1 MPLSHPAPREPVH
14 TRAIT
19 LNGYARD
26 DGLFDVE
33 AYLSDT
39 KPWAFENE
47 DRGIIDPGTPL
58 HGMWMRM
65 TVDIN
70 LTIVACEAA
79 TDHSPYTL
87 CPSAAPNFSRLA
99 GLRIKPGFLKEANAR
114 VAGAAGCTH
123 LRELLQQMA
132 TTAYQAV
139 YPVRARQKAP
149 PAREEPAETDR
160 AARMLNTCVA
170 YGADSLVVR
179 RNWPDLYTGP
189 TEHPAEPAPAK

>member
-1 MPLSHPAPREPVH
+1 
-14 TRAIT
+14 
-19 LNGYARD
+19 
-26 DGLFDVE
+26 
-33 AYLSDT
+33 
-39 KPWAFENE
+39 
-47 DRGIIDPGTPL
+47 
-58 HGMWMRM
+58 MWMRM
-65 TVDIN
+65 TVDID